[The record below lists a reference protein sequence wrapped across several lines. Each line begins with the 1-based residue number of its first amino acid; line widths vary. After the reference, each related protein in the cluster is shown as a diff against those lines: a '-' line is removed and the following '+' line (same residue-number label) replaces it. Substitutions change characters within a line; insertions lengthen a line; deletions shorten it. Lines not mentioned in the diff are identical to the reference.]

1 MINQISAE
9 DFKLSFWKEEKNQT
23 ELEKKVQS
31 ILNQV
36 KENKDEALYK
46 LTQETDKIS
55 LKSLKVPLEAMQKAA
70 KKLSSPQK
78 LALKLAAK
86 NIRNYHGKIKPK
98 SWKEETPE
106 LYWGQIF
113 SPISKVGIYIP
124 GGLTGY
130 LSTVL
135 MNCIPAQ
142 IAGAESIQVVSPPT
156 KSGFPHSSILAA
168 LDFLGISE
176 VFAVGG
182 AQAIAALAYG
192 TETISKVD
200 LITGPGNQYV
210 TEAKR
215 QVFGTV
221 GIDSIA
227 GPSEIAIL
235 LDEKDDTPSEWI
247 AADLVAQAEHGHN
260 SKVLLVT
267 HITEKAKKIAAC
279 VDSLV
284 EKSKKKNILHK
295 SIKNFGFVVVTK
307 NLDESIKIINEVA
320 SEHLQIFSKN
330 KSILAKIK
338 NAGAIFWGSYSCV
351 AMGDYVA
358 GANHTLPTETTARFS
373 SPLTVSSFMKNSSF
387 IEYKKTGF
395 QKQAPSAI
403 LLAELE
409 GEVEHANSILYR
421 LKKKT

>member
-86 NIRNYHGKIKPK
+86 NIRSYHEKTKPK
-98 SWKEETPE
+98 NWTEETAE
-106 LYWGQIF
+106 FYRGQIF

-130 LSTVL
+130 PSTVL

-142 IAGAESIQVVSPPT
+142 IAGVESIQVVSPPT
-156 KSGFPHSSILAA
+156 KSGLPHSSILAA
-168 LDFLGISE
+168 LDFLGISK

-182 AQAIAALAYG
+182 AQAVAALAYG
-192 TETISKVD
+192 TETIAKVD
-200 LITGPGNQYV
+200 LITGPGNHFV
-210 TEAKR
+210 AEAKK
-215 QVFGTV
+215 QIFGIV

-227 GPSEIAIL
+227 GPIGFFL
-235 LDEKDDTPSEWI
+235 L
-247 AADLVAQAEHGHN
+247 
-260 SKVLLVT
+260 
-267 HITEKAKKIAAC
+267 
-279 VDSLV
+279 
-284 EKSKKKNILHK
+284 SKKK
-295 SIKNFGFVVVTK
+295 V
-307 NLDESIKIINEVA
+307 
-320 SEHLQIFSKN
+320 
-330 KSILAKIK
+330 
-338 NAGAIFWGSYSCV
+338 
-351 AMGDYVA
+351 
-358 GANHTLPTETTARFS
+358 
-373 SPLTVSSFMKNSSF
+373 
-387 IEYKKTGF
+387 
-395 QKQAPSAI
+395 
-403 LLAELE
+403 
-409 GEVEHANSILYR
+409 
-421 LKKKT
+421 